1 MLKKNKCFYVMSSAF
16 PIILVL
22 VSFGLVVLGLR
33 ELIKELSVAYK
44 RKLA

>member
-1 MLKKNKCFYVMSSAF
+1 MSSAV

-22 VSFGLVVLGLR
+22 VSFGLVFLGLR

-44 RKLA
+44 SKLG